1 MMLDDKDRDKVKNKV
16 IVEVIIVFELDEN
29 NKVKFD

>member
-1 MMLDDKDRDKVKNKV
+1 MMLDNKKRDKVKIKA
-16 IVEVIIVFELDEN
+16 IVEVIIVYELDEN

>member
-1 MMLDDKDRDKVKNKV
+1 MLDDKDRDKVKNKV
-16 IVEVIIVFELDEN
+16 IVEVIIVYELDEN

>member
-16 IVEVIIVFELDEN
+16 IVEVIIVYELDEN

>member
-1 MMLDDKDRDKVKNKV
+1 MMLDDKDRYKVKNKV
-16 IVEVIIVFELDEN
+16 IVEVIIVYELDEN